1 MVVEFTGKRIA
12 SIKLYKER
20 KRNGILPFA
29 HHHVPFI
36 LVYLV
41 LAWICF
47 NTVGDQYHE
56 ALTVAE
62 EEGWVLPNSMETHV
76 S

>member
-12 SIKLYKER
+12 SIRLYKER
-20 KRNGILPFA
+20 KRNGILPFTY
-29 HHHVPFI
+29 HHVPFI
-36 LVYLV
+36 LVYLA
-41 LAWICF
+41 LAWRCLY
-47 NTVGDQYHE
+47 TVGDQYHE
-56 ALTVAE
+56 AVAVAE